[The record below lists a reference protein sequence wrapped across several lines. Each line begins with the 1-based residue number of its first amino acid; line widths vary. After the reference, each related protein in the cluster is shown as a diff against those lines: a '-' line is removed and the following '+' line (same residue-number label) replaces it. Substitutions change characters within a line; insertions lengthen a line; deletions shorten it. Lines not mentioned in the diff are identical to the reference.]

1 MEDSSQEFLQEQQLH
16 QSLQQ
21 QEVEQ
26 EETTSISDKLC
37 ISTCHTTLPENIVTG
52 VTMWSSQASTN
63 ISQVCYNHL

>member
-21 QEVEQ
+21 QVEQ

-37 ISTCHTTLPENIVTG
+37 ISTRHMTLPENIVTG
-52 VTMWSSQASTN
+52 ITMWSSQASTN